1 VDLDL
6 AQVRAFVAVAGQLHF
21 GRAASELFLTQQ
33 ALSKRIQRLETV
45 VGEQLFLRQHQ
56 NVRLTPAGERFLPH
70 ARALLSVAQDAAD
83 AVRHRPAPLR
93 IDVWGPVHRP
103 LRLVRALADE
113 QPDMLFELSMRRSL
127 GSALD
132 ALARGELDAAFG
144 RPHDLGRPWADGLA
158 RRLICLEPV
167 AAAVVAGHPFAD
179 VPVLTARELRTTGL
193 WLPFEDQ
200 PAELVGLL
208 RAYAA
213 QLGVEVETSSL
224 NLGVEHTLE
233 DLRRHPH
240 RVTPIGAEWSLPD
253 DTRIVPLSP
262 TPYLPWS
269 LVWRADNRHPLLAR
283 LLAGLDQPI
292 TFEPDKDWL
301 PEPDR
306 ADLAGRVRA
315 GSPRVTVSAAPRH
328 SSPAR

>member
-1 VDLDL
+1 MVVGQGGGVDLDL
-6 AQVRAFVAVAGQLHF
+6 AQVRAFVAVADQLHF

-33 ALSKRIQRLETV
+33 ALSKRVQRLETTL
-45 VGEQLFLRQHQ
+45 GEQLFLRQHQ

-70 ARALLSVAQDAAD
+70 ARALLTGAREAVD

-103 LRLVRALADE
+103 LRLVRGLVDE

-127 GSALD
+127 ASALV

-144 RPHDLGRPWADGLA
+144 RPHDLGRPLPEGLV
-158 RRLICLEPV
+158 RRLVCLEPV
-167 AAAVVAGHPFAD
+167 AAAVVAGHPLAD

-193 WLPFEDQ
+193 WLPFEDE

-213 QLGVEVETSSL
+213 HLGVTLETSSL

-240 RVTPIGAEWSLPD
+240 RVTPVGAEWSLPED
-253 DTRIVPLSP
+253 IRVVPLSP
-262 TPYLPWS
+262 APYLPWS

-283 LLAGLDQPI
+283 LLAGLAQPI
-292 TFEPDKDWL
+292 AFDPGKDWL

-306 ADLAGRVRA
+306 ADLSR
-315 GSPRVTVSAAPRH
+315 
-328 SSPAR
+328 